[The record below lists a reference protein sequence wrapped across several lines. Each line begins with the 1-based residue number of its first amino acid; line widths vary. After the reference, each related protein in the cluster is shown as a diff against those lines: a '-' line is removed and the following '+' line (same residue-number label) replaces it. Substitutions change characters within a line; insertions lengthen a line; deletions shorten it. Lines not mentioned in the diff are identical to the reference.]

1 MWKESTFNRIVLGA
15 VAGIV
20 CDPHLDANVV
30 DQRLKVLFEDMR
42 SRRITASTVA
52 QPQDRR
58 GMGIALLADAVPI
71 PFKTVTSKETCIAT
85 QANIDV
91 SAIANQVVNPVRNDD
106 SVGPTGEIMVECLER
121 LRRPCTS
128 CSIQHTETFFGLGI
142 DRENG
147 IPGVDVL
154 ARDFRDVLELM
165 NERGLQMTPDEPDPY
180 VNQLIQVCRHGREKR
195 LLDRLLVA
203 SVIET
208 RGAERFRII
217 AEALE
222 DPELKAF
229 YRDLWATE
237 ARHGDVFKKMAL
249 NYFDEDEIEARNQE
263 IIDAEAEIIAN
274 LEWRPSL
281 H

>member
-1 MWKESTFNRIVLGA
+1 MPRLRAQLASST
-15 VAGIV
+15 
-20 CDPHLDANVV
+20 DPEWVKVILENFDDFLIDHASCERKAMAYAMSVV
-30 DQRLKVLFEDMR
+30 VKYPDRTEIIPDLLQ
-42 SRRITASTVA
+42 VA
-52 QPQDRR
+52 QDE
-58 GMGIALLADAVPI
+58 LD
-71 PFKTVTSKETCIAT
+71 
-85 QANIDV
+85 
-91 SAIANQVVNPVRNDD
+91 
-106 SVGPTGEIMVECLER
+106 
-121 LRRPCTS
+121 
-128 CSIQHTETFFGLGI
+128 H
-142 DRENG
+142 
-147 IPGVDVL
+147 
-154 ARDFRDVLELM
+154 FRDVLLLM

-180 VNQLIQVCRHGREKR
+180 VNQLIKVCRHGREKR

-222 DPELKAF
+222 DPRLKDF

-249 NYFDEDEIEARNQE
+249 NYFDEAEIDSRNQE
-263 IIDAEAEIIAN
+263 IIDAEAKIIAN